1 MKSVT
6 KSILAAVTLTAF
18 ASSAFAGS
26 YDFECK
32 AYSLNKA
39 TNQLSEIS
47 LTRDEVS
54 IDLAVAESVDP
65 NIPLLAGEQTY
76 GHSNESVKVKAKLES
91 EIINVESDNMGP
103 QNYHLRM
110 YKAQL
115 KVQRNGTKA
124 TFTGVCTETTIEN

>member
-6 KSILAAVTLTAF
+6 KSILAVLALTSF
-18 ASSAFAGS
+18 ANVAFAGS

-39 TNQLSEIS
+39 TNQLSEINV
-47 LTRDEVS
+47 TRDEVS
-54 IDLAVAESVDP
+54 IDFGVAESVDS
-65 NIPLLAGEQTY
+65 NIPLLAGEQTDVN
-76 GHSNESVKVKAKLES
+76 SNESVKVKAKLES

-103 QNYHLRM
+103 QNYKLRM

-124 TFTGVCTETTIEN
+124 IYTGVCTETTIEN